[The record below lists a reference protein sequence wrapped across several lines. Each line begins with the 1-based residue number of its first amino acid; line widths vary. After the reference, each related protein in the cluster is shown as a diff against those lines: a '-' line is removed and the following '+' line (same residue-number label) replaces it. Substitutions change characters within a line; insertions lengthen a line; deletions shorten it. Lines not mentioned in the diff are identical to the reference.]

1 MEKNNIMKLNSKEN
15 SSLIE
20 FINPRKISNEEPIS
34 ILMGVHITTVLFNS
48 FEEITI
54 ELSDLKELIKNLDL
68 LYSNKLKILYF
79 QHNDD
84 YLKIKFEND
93 NGEIFIKGF
102 LMDYTYSK

>member
-1 MEKNNIMKLNSKEN
+1 MKLNSKEN

-54 ELSDLKELIKNLDL
+54 ELSDLEELIKNLDL

-79 QHNDD
+79 QNLAHN
-84 YLKIKFEND
+84 
-93 NGEIFIKGF
+93 
-102 LMDYTYSK
+102 